1 MTSGVSHNRLR
12 WRARRG
18 VRELDGLLLPFSEVI
33 ISEGDLKRTKHF
45 DKLLSIPD
53 PVLLDWFFQRD
64 VPDEKILADLVREI
78 LDYSNATP
86 PR

>member
-1 MTSGVSHNRLR
+1 M
-12 WRARRG
+12 
-18 VRELDGLLLPFSEVI
+18 RELDGLLLPFSEVI
-33 ISEGDLKRTKHF
+33 ISEGNLKRIKHF
-45 DKLLSIPD
+45 DQLLSLPD

-64 VPDEKILADLVREI
+64 FPDEEILADMVREI